1 MEYIGGG
8 KWESMDNIHSPSGF
22 KGAGVLGSRP
32 VAEKKAIKTVAK
44 VAAVAAAVYYGGA
57 ALKAAAGAA
66 SAAGGGTTIA
76 SAISAASKYA
86 SVGGLVLQGAGM
98 VQQAR
103 AADRMQAAEEDRQ
116 AAAERVQESQERQ
129 SQVEA
134 QRARMAAVREQR
146 ILQGRLIASAG
157 QGGMGLTGTSA
168 IAGSTAGLNTQLGT
182 AIGNINVAQGF
193 AAEQS
198 AANVDYGRATS
209 DVFTASNQGS
219 AWSNLASLGKE
230 LRGGQS
236 VGQTL
241 GTIFSAA

>member
-8 KWESMDNIHSPSGF
+8 KWESMDNIHSPSGL

-44 VAAVAAAVYYGGA
+44 VAAVAAAVYYGGS
-57 ALKAAAGAA
+57 ALMSAAGAS
-66 SAAGGGTTIA
+66 SAGTTIT

-86 SVGGLVLQGAGM
+86 TVGGLVLQGAGM
-98 VQQAR
+98 VQQSR
-103 AADRMQAAEEDRQ
+103 AASAMQDAEERRQ
-116 AAAERVQESQERQ
+116 AAAEKVQESQERQ
-129 SQVEA
+129 SAVEA

-146 ILQGRLIASAG
+146 ILQGRLVASAG
-157 QGGMGLTGTSA
+157 QGGMGFSGTSSF
-168 IAGSTAGLNTQLGT
+168 AGSTSGLNTQLGT

-209 DVFTASNQGS
+209 DVFTASNQAS
-219 AWSNLASLGKE
+219 AWANLSSLGKE

-236 VGQTL
+236 IGDTL
-241 GTIFSAA
+241 GTIFKA

>member
-1 MEYIGGG
+1 MGNGN
-8 KWESMDNIHSPSGF
+8 WECMDNVHSSRGLKGSGI
-22 KGAGVLGSRP
+22 LGSRP
-32 VAEKKAIKTVAK
+32 VVEKKAIKKVVK
-44 VAAVAAAVYYGGA
+44 VAAVAAAVYYGGV
-57 ALKAAAGAA
+57 ALKAAATAA
-66 SAAGGGTTIA
+66 SAAGSGTTIA
-76 SAISAASKYA
+76 GAISAASKYA

-103 AADRMQAAEEDRQ
+103 AADRMQSAEEDRQ

-129 SQVEA
+129 SAVEA

-146 ILQGRLIASAG
+146 ILQGRLVASAG
-157 QGGMGLTGTSA
+157 QGGMAFGGTSA

-193 AAEQS
+193 AGEQS

-209 DVFTASNQGS
+209 NIFTAGNQAS
-219 AWSNLASLGKE
+219 AWSSLSSLGKE
-230 LRGGQS
+230 LRSGET

-241 GTIFSAA
+241 GTIFST